1 MSAFNARGGLTIVTA
16 PAVTEPVTD
25 LGLNTVATKSGGYST
40 GFVTWVRIVSSGA
53 TSTTCEEAEIKAP
66 QEVQEPCVAEV
77 SFPQNGQIIKR

>member
-16 PAVTEPVTD
+16 PAVAEPVTD
-25 LGLNTVATKSGGYST
+25 LGLNTVATKSGGHST

-53 TSTTCEEAEIKAP
+53 TSATCEEAVINAR
-66 QEVQEPCVAEV
+66 QEVQRLCAAEV